1 MKSATV
7 RTVTGFTV
15 MAAVASA
22 MLLAIGGDS
31 GTPSRFEL
39 DTETGTELGPARL
52 PLPAVGAPAPRPAA
66 RPGSAASP
74 TAAH

>member
-1 MKSATV
+1 MKSAAV
-7 RTVTGFTV
+7 RTVTGVTV

-39 DTETGTELGPARL
+39 DTETGTGLGPALR
-52 PLPAVGAPAPRPAA
+52 PVPAVGAPAPRPAA

-74 TAAH
+74 APAY

>member
-7 RTVTGFTV
+7 RTVTGVTV

-22 MLLAIGGDS
+22 MLLALGGDS

-39 DTETGTELGPARL
+39 DADGTGLGPAPL

-74 TAAH
+74 VPAR